1 MVRGERDGSG
11 GSPWLPTTS
20 SREAAPLW
28 PSPLSTFRYLHVGH
42 FDLFLV
48 GCWMFFGLP
57 VCLVWWS
64 LFCAVPRKFWFLV
77 DPLSSSSGSYGWVF
91 SSVQFSECFLLSVF
105 PLFFFPCLVISWQWP
120 PVLHMFD
127 LLSSKESAIFG
138 RFLWREFLLV
148 FDICSIGTNSGF
160 LSEKRRIN
168 SGSLYAFSCGVYRFN
183 LFCECKSKG
192 SQCGS
197 HESVCERGIV
207 GV

>member
-1 MVRGERDGSG
+1 MASYHQQQG
-11 GSPWLPTTS
+11 GSTFMAIPTINFQVSTCWSLWSLLGWLLNV
-20 SREAAPLW
+20 LW
-28 PSPLSTFRYLHVGH
+28 PACMS
-42 FDLFLV
+42 
-48 GCWMFFGLP
+48 
-57 VCLVWWS
+57 CLVIFV
-64 LFCAVPRKFWFLV
+64 LCCAKEILVLGGSFELLEWFLW
-77 DPLSSSSGSYGWVF
+77 LGIQF
-91 SSVQFSECFLLSVF
+91 SSVLGVFSLVCVSS
-105 PLFFFPCLVISWQWP
+105 FFFPCLVISWQWP

>member
-1 MVRGERDGSG
+1 MEVEAHHGFLPPAAGRQHLYGHPHYQLSGIYMLVTLISSWLVVECSLACLYVLLGDLCFVLCQGNFGSWWILWAPRVVLMVG
-11 GSPWLPTTS
+11 
-20 SREAAPLW
+20 
-28 PSPLSTFRYLHVGH
+28 Y
-42 FDLFLV
+42 
-48 GCWMFFGLP
+48 
-57 VCLVWWS
+57 
-64 LFCAVPRKFWFLV
+64 
-77 DPLSSSSGSYGWVF
+77 
-91 SSVQFSECFLLSVF
+91 SVQFSSRSVF
-105 PLFFFPCLVISWQWP
+105 SCLCFLFFFPCLLISWQWP

>member
-1 MVRGERDGSG
+1 
-11 GSPWLPTTS
+11 
-20 SREAAPLW
+20 
-28 PSPLSTFRYLHVGH
+28 
-42 FDLFLV
+42 
-48 GCWMFFGLP
+48 
-57 VCLVWWS
+57 
-64 LFCAVPRKFWFLV
+64 
-77 DPLSSSSGSYGWVF
+77 
-91 SSVQFSECFLLSVF
+91 
-105 PLFFFPCLVISWQWP
+105 
-120 PVLHMFD
+120 MFD